1 MVDPLLALSY
11 LVHVVSAGLWTGSVL
26 YVVYAV
32 LPPARAGEFGRE
44 AFGVTVDRLLRV
56 TRWTGI
62 SLPLT
67 GVYQIWVL
75 YPTDALLGTTR
86 GHLVLG
92 MALLWTVMNGV
103 VETGVYRMR
112 TLEGELSLGRYLS
125 GGYLADGGSTAS
137 VERLAAT
144 GRPYLLAAAAM
155 AVLLLADAALLN
167 VVA

>member
-1 MVDPLLALSY
+1 MDTLLALSY
-11 LVHVVSAGLWTGSVL
+11 VVHVASAALWTGAVL

-32 LPPARAGEFGRE
+32 LPAARAGEFGRE

-56 TRWTGI
+56 TRWTGL

-67 GVYQIWVL
+67 GVYQVWLL
-75 YPTDALLGTTR
+75 YPVDALLGTTR
-86 GHLVLG
+86 GHLVVG
-92 MALLWTVMNGV
+92 MALLWTAMNGV
-103 VETGVYRMR
+103 VEAGVYRMR
-112 TLEGELSLGRYLS
+112 TVDADLSFGRYLAA
-125 GGYLADGGSTAS
+125 GYLADGGSPAA
-137 VERLAAT
+137 VERLARV